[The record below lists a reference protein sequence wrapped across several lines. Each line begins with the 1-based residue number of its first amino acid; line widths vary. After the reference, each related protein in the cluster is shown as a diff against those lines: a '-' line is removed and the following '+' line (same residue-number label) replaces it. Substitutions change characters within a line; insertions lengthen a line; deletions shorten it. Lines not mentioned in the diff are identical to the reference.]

1 MKTQDIKSNDNGST
15 PNDSIAGQND
25 IRSRLRKNPN
35 KTKLLYTD
43 DFNAPKSKK
52 KNDNS
57 TMNEKEICRTILEI
71 IRKDEKSGL
80 FRQPAVRAFIDP
92 EDKEIY
98 RRQIKEPRDL
108 GYIAKKLKKI
118 MLVKCNII

>member
-1 MKTQDIKSNDNGST
+1 MKSEDTKSNDLINTKNRSGEGENG
-15 PNDSIAGQND
+15 

-43 DFNAPKSKK
+43 DFNAPKSNK

-98 RRQIKEPRDL
+98 RNNQEDL
-108 GYIAKKLKKI
+108 VG
-118 MLVKCNII
+118 CGPP